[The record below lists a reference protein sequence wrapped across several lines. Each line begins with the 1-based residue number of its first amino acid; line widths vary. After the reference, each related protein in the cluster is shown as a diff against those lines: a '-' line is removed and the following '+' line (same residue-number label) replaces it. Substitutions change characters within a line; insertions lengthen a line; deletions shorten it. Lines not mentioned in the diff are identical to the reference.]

1 MEEGE
6 GRKEGGRGSMDGE
19 RGSKGRMGGRNR
31 EERREGGG
39 IKGGSGTQHD
49 IQDMIHT
56 AQYNTTQDRTLS
68 KHGKVG
74 WTSHLKF
81 QRERAPPDVMVL
93 KTAGCEG
100 DHCTSHTARGQGGV
114 RRRME

>member
-1 MEEGE
+1 
-6 GRKEGGRGSMDGE
+6 MDGE

-31 EERREGGG
+31 EGRREGGG
-39 IKGGSGTQHD
+39 RKGGSGTQHD
-49 IQDMIHT
+49 IQNMIHT

-68 KHGKVG
+68 KHSKVG

-100 DHCTSHTARGQGGV
+100 DHCTSHTAKGQGGV
-114 RRRME
+114 WRRME